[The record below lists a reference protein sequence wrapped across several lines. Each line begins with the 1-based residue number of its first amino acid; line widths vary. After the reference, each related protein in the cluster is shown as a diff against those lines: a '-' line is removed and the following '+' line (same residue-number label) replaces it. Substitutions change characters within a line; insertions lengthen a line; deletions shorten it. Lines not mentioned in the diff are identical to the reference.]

1 MPQYG
6 VSNNDGISQYLK
18 CRISQGGVMVT
29 GYIGDGA
36 SKSLTSNWTSPFE
49 SDTAGKAAG
58 LDKVSDL
65 LQAGT
70 GQTLVT
76 QFNSRMVWEGTTPP
90 TLSLPLYFQAVNNAQ
105 MEVDLAIMALEQMA
119 SPQLGN
125 VSGIDLTKASGL
137 TPLSVTVNVGR
148 RFVMTNV
155 LILEV
160 QSELDAPRTK
170 DGYMTRNT
178 VNLSL
183 TPFQMINRSEIPN
196 LYT

>member
-6 VSNNDGISQYLK
+6 VSTNDGISQYLK
-18 CRISQGGVMVT
+18 CWITQTDDETKVT
-29 GYIGDGA
+29 TTVVGYIGEGA
-36 SKSLTSNWTSPFE
+36 SKTLTSNWTSPFE

-65 LQAGT
+65 MQAGT
-70 GQTLVT
+70 GKTTVS

-90 TLSLPLYFQAVNNAQ
+90 TLSLPLYFQARDNAKT
-105 MEVDLAIMALEQMA
+105 EVENAIMALEQMA
-119 SPQLGN
+119 SPELHA
-125 VSGIDLTKASGL
+125 K
-137 TPLSVTVNVGR
+137 TPWGRTPNPVTVNIGR

-155 LILEV
+155 LIMEV

-178 VNLSL
+178 VNLSI
-183 TPFQMINRSEIPN
+183 TPQQMVNASEIPN
-196 LYT
+196 LYK